1 MRSWTELNDYYSN
14 EQPCKTESHQGFLT
28 SLNGNSHQP
37 AHQAGELS
45 TMEMCW
51 NDVKPWHH
59 YEISSQDSF
68 PAQVLHAEKNFLKQ
82 PSIIS
87 HCSSES
93 WPCVPEKG
101 LAKSSPVRAKLRK
114 LHLNPAFQLN
124 LILTWLGIAQR
135 LKDKFQLAAGCLT
148 YHLSLEC
155 LKILSTEAT
164 VKFHLQVWL
173 AKAEQNSLW
182 FKLLADFFNA
192 LEYSDCIMISAY

>member
-1 MRSWTELNDYYSN
+1 MEILINQHTGLVNWAQWRCAGMMWSPGIIMKYL
-14 EQPCKTESHQGFLT
+14 LRIL
-28 SLNGNSHQP
+28 SL
-37 AHQAGELS
+37 LRF
-45 TMEMCW
+45 W
-51 NDVKPWHH
+51 D
-59 YEISSQDSF
+59 
-68 PAQVLHAEKNFLKQ
+68 AEKNFLKQ

-87 HCSSES
+87 HWSSES

-101 LAKSSPVRAKLRK
+101 LAKSSLVRAKLRK
-114 LHLNPAFQLN
+114 LHLNPTFQLD

-164 VKFHLQVWL
+164 VKFDLQVWL

-182 FKLLADFFNA
+182 FKLLADFLMPWNI
-192 LEYSDCIMISAY
+192 LIV